1 MLLIKP
7 LKILNLKQEI
17 MNKTYTIN
25 ISGIIFH
32 IDEFAY
38 EKLKS
43 YLNTIRS
50 YFKDSEGRDEIMT
63 DIESRIAEIFSAR
76 INSSKQV
83 ILMEDVDH
91 MVAIMG
97 NPEVFKNEDGTDAG
111 ASFKNSSDGPTADFS
126 KRKRIFRDPDDK
138 VLGGVCSGVGNYFD
152 IDPLWIRLAF
162 AASFFYFGSGF
173 LFYLIL
179 WMVIPEAKTTAEKL
193 EMRGE
198 RVNINNIEK
207 NFRDEMEGLKNRFN
221 ENVNSKEA
229 NSNMGKIKGFVNRMV
244 DFLIQLLGGFGRVFL
259 KIIGFFLIFVGI
271 TVLVA
276 LLASIFGNTGFINVS
291 NHGVTSIAF
300 SDLLLKF
307 FNTKDQI
314 LEAKTALLLLI
325 GIPVLMFIYQGV
337 KILFKIKVR
346 NQWLNI
352 ASTLLW
358 LLGLGL
364 SIHVL
369 SSMSDE
375 FKQKNVIKEQF
386 VINSTK
392 SNTLYLNLPE
402 NYKWSD
408 EDDENYLDEDVKFMH
423 NKWNVMINNEKGLDF
438 YMPVIDVQRSKT
450 DSFELL
456 VIKSSKGK
464 TKKEALR
471 RAEAISYS
479 YMINDSNIIFNPK
492 FQVPESEKWRAQRVK
507 IILKVPNGKSV
518 FLNNKIAPLI
528 YDIDN
533 VTNTFDGDMVN
544 HKWTMRAEGLT
555 CDDCGEVNGFKKKD
569 KNGASENTEE
579 ATEDF

>member
-1 MLLIKP
+1 
-7 LKILNLKQEI
+7 

-63 DIESRIAEIFSAR
+63 DIESRIAEIFSTR
-76 INSSKQV
+76 INNAKQV

-91 MVAIMG
+91 MIAIMG
-97 NPEVFKNEDGTDAG
+97 NPEVFKNEDGTDAQG
-111 ASFKNSSDGPTADFS
+111 NYNSYSESTNADFR

-173 LFYLIL
+173 LFYIIL

-207 NFRDEMEGLKNRFN
+207 NFKEEMEGLKNRFSN
-221 ENVNSKEA
+221 NMNSDEA
-229 NSNMGKIKGFVNRMV
+229 NSSMGKVKGFINRMV
-244 DFLIQLLGGFGRVFL
+244 DFIIQLIGGFGKVFL
-259 KIIGFFLIFVGI
+259 KIIGFILVFIGI

-276 LLASIFGNTGFINVS
+276 LLASIFGNAGFINIS
-291 NHGVTSIAF
+291 DRGISSLAF
-300 SDLLLKF
+300 NDILLKF
-307 FNTKDQI
+307 FNTANQI
-314 LEAKTALLLLI
+314 TEAKIAILLLV
-325 GIPVLMFIYQGV
+325 GVPVLMFIYQGL
-337 KILFKIKVR
+337 KIILKIKVR
-346 NQWLNI
+346 YQWLNI

-358 LLGLGL
+358 LVGLGL
-364 SIHVL
+364 TIDVL

-375 FKQKNVIKEQF
+375 FKYKNVVKERY
-386 VINSTK
+386 VINSTNT
-392 SNTLYLNLPE
+392 NTLYLNLPE

-408 EDDENYLDEDVKFMH
+408 EDDENYLDEDNKRLH
-423 NKWNVMINNEKGLDF
+423 NKLNIMINNEKGLDF

-464 TKKEALR
+464 NKKEALR

-479 YMINDSNIIFNPK
+479 YMITDSNVIFNPK
-492 FQVPESEKWRAQRVK
+492 FQVPETEKWRAQRVK
-507 IILKVPNGKSV
+507 LILKVPNGKSV

-544 HKWTMRAEGLT
+544 HKWTMRTEGLT
-555 CDDCGEVNGFKKKD
+555 CDDCGEINGFKKK
-569 KNGASENTEE
+569 KNDNDSTDVEEGEN
-579 ATEDF
+579 DY